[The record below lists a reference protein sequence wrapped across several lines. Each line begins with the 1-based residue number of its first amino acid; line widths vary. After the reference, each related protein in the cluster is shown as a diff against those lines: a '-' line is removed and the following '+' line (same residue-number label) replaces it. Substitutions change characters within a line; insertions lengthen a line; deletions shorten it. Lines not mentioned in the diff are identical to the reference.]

1 MSHQKDSASL
11 SSNSSPLTIVLEHMV
26 LQENE
31 NRHFNTSEYIFTE
44 SNSVTCFQS
53 RLLET
58 RASAALVPIL
68 CKLQITAHV
77 SINLEL
83 QCYDLPLLE
92 KTKTKQQH
100 VCETLSKIRVQIY
113 FGETVRNLCA
123 YLELLSLKAH
133 QSRLSSDFVS
143 ISLQFR
149 GGE

>member
-11 SSNSSPLTIVLEHMV
+11 SSNNSPLTIVLEHMV
-26 LQENE
+26 LQEND

-68 CKLQITAHV
+68 LQITTHV

-92 KTKTKQQH
+92 KNKTKQEC

-113 FGETVRNLCA
+113 FGERVRNVCA
-123 YLELLSLKAH
+123 YLELLNLKAH
-133 QSRLSSDFVS
+133 QSRLSADFVS